1 MKELTEQDFE
11 RAAKRLRCEKAAIK
25 AVANTESAGKGFYAD
40 GFPVILFERH
50 LFRKFTQGRYNTQ
63 FPELSGP
70 AGNYGAAGANQ
81 RRKFNMAFAL
91 NPDAAMKSCSWGK
104 FQILG
109 SNHKVC
115 GYDTVGEFVDAI
127 KESEGK
133 HLDAFVSFV
142 IGNHLDGHLRSKN
155 WAAFASGYN
164 GKGYRKNNYDV
175 KMAKAYVRFSAT
187 STKPA
192 SDSEPQTTSDV
203 SPDPSESLPIET
215 TTVETSD
222 GSSAVVE
229 QTADTIINEESLIDK
244 ATKLGDKYQAFKG
257 VLDNFGFSIENA
269 KRSLGTILLT
279 SFKAITGVIMAVGG
293 VMFNNWE
300 LFVIAGLLIILAFLL
315 WERSGKRVADAKAGI
330 PTDVA
335 KAMIEKM

>member
-1 MKELTEQDFE
+1 MKIDHKKFFDGVKERLDPTLNQEQVDGFEFLLTSFEAEPRWNTIPLIAYAFATIWHETAYSMQPVEEGYYLGRRAKAFQKTLRYYPYFGRGYVQLTWATNYEKAGRALGLDLKNKPELALKPNTAFKVLTE
-11 RAAKRLRCEKAAIK
+11 
-25 AVANTESAGKGFYAD
+25 G
-40 GFPVILFERH
+40 
-50 LFRKFTQGRYNTQ
+50 LFRGWFGGKLTAYINAQKKDYVNARRCVNV
-63 FPELSGP
+63 LDK
-70 AGNYGAAGANQ
+70 AGLIAGIATSFE
-81 RRKFNMAFAL
+81 K
-91 NPDAAMKSCSWGK
+91 
-104 FQILG
+104 ILR
-109 SNHKVC
+109 N
-115 GYDTVGEFVDAI
+115 
-127 KESEGK
+127 
-133 HLDAFVSFV
+133 
-142 IGNHLDGHLRSKN
+142 
-155 WAAFASGYN
+155 
-164 GKGYRKNNYDV
+164 
-175 KMAKAYVRFSAT
+175 SAT

-192 SDSEPQTTSDV
+192 SDSEPQITSDV

-215 TTVETSD
+215 TTVEASD